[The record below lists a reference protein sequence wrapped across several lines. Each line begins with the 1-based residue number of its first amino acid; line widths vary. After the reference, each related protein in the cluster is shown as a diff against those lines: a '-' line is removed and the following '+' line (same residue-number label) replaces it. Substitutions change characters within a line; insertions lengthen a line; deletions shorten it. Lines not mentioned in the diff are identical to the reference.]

1 MNSLSKILGKA
12 AKALEWVMLT
22 ALMVMV
28 LVMFLQVVL
37 RYVFSTGFAWSE
49 ELSRFLM
56 IYMIF
61 IGGAVLSSHDGH
73 ISVTILDELLKGV
86 SYKVIKVIQ
95 YLISLAYCGF
105 MAKIGLSTLPI
116 VARQKTPNMQITMD
130 WIYMIIPVSMILM
143 VIYIAFKLVLLFTQ
157 PAQRGGDAA

>member
-1 MNSLSKILGKA
+1 MIA
-12 AKALEWVMLT
+12 

-28 LVMFLQVVL
+28 LVMFMQVVL

-61 IGGAVLSSHDGH
+61 IGGALLTSQDGH
-73 ISVTILDELLKGV
+73 ISVTILDDLLKGI
-86 SYKVIKVIQ
+86 SYKVIKAIQ
-95 YLISLAYCGF
+95 YLISLAYCFF
-105 MAKIGLSTLPI
+105 MARIGLSTLSI

-130 WIYMIIPVSMILM
+130 WVYMIIPVSMILM
-143 VIYIAFKLVLLFTQ
+143 VIYIASKLVLLFTQ
-157 PAQRGGDAA
+157 PQKKEGEAA